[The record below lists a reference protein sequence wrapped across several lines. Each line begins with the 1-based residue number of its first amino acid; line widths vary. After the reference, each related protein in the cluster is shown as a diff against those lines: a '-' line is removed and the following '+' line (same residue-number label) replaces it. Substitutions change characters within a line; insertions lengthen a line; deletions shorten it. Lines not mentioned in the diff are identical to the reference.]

1 MQSEQS
7 WLGEQAFGDD
17 AGALVNIAYKSHLD
31 ALKFM
36 ASVLRDQRG
45 VGLLQG
51 PDASGKTTT
60 VRRFTEKLPG
70 DTAIAF
76 VDGTRIKPRELLSRI
91 LAQFGY
97 DTGLESTDELLKMVD
112 VFAVQQTRS
121 NQPPVLIVDNADRMF
136 PSALRT
142 LSMLAQIEMQ
152 QRFAMRIILTGG
164 EGLAALIQSDG
175 MANVAKRS
183 VGVFMMGPLSL
194 REALIY
200 LHARL
205 AACGVNNADT
215 VFPVDVCDRLYDQS
229 SGWPG
234 LMDRYARE
242 AIGRAQN
249 FPLRVTDT
257 EALDAEEQA
266 LPDEIPVL
274 ESNEPVGQLP
284 PRIIVSKDAATVADY
299 TFSSKKV
306 LIGRSDF
313 ADIVVDDD
321 FVSKLHAVMLL
332 YSDALVLLDLNS
344 ANGITVNSVRVRRTI
359 LKNDDII
366 SLGNHRLKVTNAP
379 AISDEMMELINTP
392 DTIKMQNLLDIRRRK
407 LARLALVRKPG
418 R

>member
-1 MQSEQS
+1 MQSEHS
-7 WLGEQAFGDD
+7 WLGEQAFGDG

-36 ASVLRDQRG
+36 GSVLRDQRG

-60 VRRFTEKLPG
+60 ARHFAKKLPG
-70 DTAIAF
+70 DAAIAF

-112 VFAVQQTRS
+112 VFSVQQTRS

-152 QRFAMRIILTGG
+152 QRFALRIILTGG
-164 EGLAALIQSDG
+164 EGLTALIQSEG

-183 VGVFMMGPLSL
+183 IGIFMMSPLSL

-215 VFPVDVCDRLYDQS
+215 VFPVDVCDRLYEQS

-234 LMDRYARE
+234 LMDR
-242 AIGRAQN
+242 
-249 FPLRVTDT
+249 
-257 EALDAEEQA
+257 
-266 LPDEIPVL
+266 
-274 ESNEPVGQLP
+274 
-284 PRIIVSKDAATVADY
+284 
-299 TFSSKKV
+299 
-306 LIGRSDF
+306 
-313 ADIVVDDD
+313 
-321 FVSKLHAVMLL
+321 
-332 YSDALVLLDLNS
+332 
-344 ANGITVNSVRVRRTI
+344 
-359 LKNDDII
+359 
-366 SLGNHRLKVTNAP
+366 
-379 AISDEMMELINTP
+379 
-392 DTIKMQNLLDIRRRK
+392 
-407 LARLALVRKPG
+407 
-418 R
+418 